1 MPDVRQIFQHWSELV
16 ERVGRAGRLGPGRGI
31 GGGQLVPGLGVGE
44 GQLGPELGPGLGAD
58 ELLMP
63 MKKRKNTLMS
73 QIKFKTLWR
82 CVATH

>member
-1 MPDVRQIFQHWSELV
+1 MPDVRRTFQHWSELV
-16 ERVGRAGRLGPGRGI
+16 ERAGRLGPGRGI

-63 MKKRKNTLMS
+63 MKK
-73 QIKFKTLWR
+73 IKIHKFYNIT
-82 CVATH
+82 

>member
-1 MPDVRQIFQHWSELV
+1 MRPDVRRTFEHSSELV
-16 ERVGRAGRLGPGRGI
+16 ERVARVGRRLGPGRGI

-63 MKKRKNTLMS
+63 MKKRK
-73 QIKFKTLWR
+73 I
-82 CVATH
+82 H